1 MWSKIIHFTAT
12 YMWQKEAFMKAM
24 EIAAPIL
31 ESSDSIELWNEYSG
45 DMPCKMHYVGDGAW
59 CDDDGDN
66 WDFD

>member
-1 MWSKIIHFTAT
+1 
-12 YMWQKEAFMKAM
+12 MKAM

-31 ESSDSIELWNEYSG
+31 ESSGSIELWNEYSG